1 MGGEDEEQR
10 GSTGVSLG
18 MLTRSVYICSS
29 LSLQPATLNN
39 EDKVFR
45 AAKPL

>member
-10 GSTGVSLG
+10 EEGREGGGGGTTGVSLG

-29 LSLQPATLNN
+29 LSLRPS
-39 EDKVFR
+39 R
-45 AAKPL
+45 P